1 MTLTYFAEIVQWQ
14 VGFTEATKGVW
25 IRLREKQGEEYL
37 FSILF
42 ADRGVAE
49 QCASNMSSKLLTT

>member
-1 MTLTYFAEIVQWQ
+1 MTRTYLAGIVHWQ
-14 VGFTEATKGVW
+14 VGFTETTKGVW

-42 ADRGVAE
+42 ADRWVAE
-49 QCASNMSSKLLTT
+49 QYASNMSSKLAA